1 MGERTDFSTN
11 RLFKVG
17 ENWLSTCKRMKVDS
31 HFIPYT
37 KINSKWIKQQNLTAK
52 SMKLEESLY
61 DMAFCNRFVDTT
73 LIAQTREE
81 K

>member
-37 KINSKWIKQQNLTAK
+37 KINSKWIQDLYLRDKTI
-52 SMKLEESLY
+52 KLLEDIGVYFQDL
-61 DMAFCNRFVDTT
+61 A
-73 LIAQTREE
+73 IGQ
-81 K
+81 